1 LQLLKHS
8 HYNSNAI
15 GTTTLA
21 LGTDCNSYAIGTTT
35 LDHNSNNIRTT
46 TLALSIEPRDQYY
59 FKLGYKQEE
68 QEKERLYDLSI

>member
-1 LQLLKHS
+1 LQLLRHS

-21 LGTDCNSYAIGTTT
+21 LSIDCNSYAIGTTT
-35 LDHNSNNIRTT
+35 LDHNSDNIGMT
-46 TLALSIEPRDQYY
+46 TLALGIELRDQYY